1 MEEVEIV
8 GNMKRPLHIFLLPR
22 EASSQSTE
30 KNYKLERRNLD
41 LDPGL
46 AFSPFAKETK
56 FKLVLILKLVEASA
70 VEVCWQLGDTD
81 KAGHS
86 W

>member
-30 KNYKLERRNLD
+30 KNYKLERKNLD
-41 LDPGL
+41 FYLSQFLPCPLLPMKPSSSL
-46 AFSPFAKETK
+46 A
-56 FKLVLILKLVEASA
+56 LILKLVEASA
-70 VEVCWQLGDTD
+70 AEFC
-81 KAGHS
+81 
-86 W
+86 

>member
-46 AFSPFAKETK
+46 AFSPFAQ
-56 FKLVLILKLVEASA
+56 FKMVLILKLVEGSA
-70 VEVCWQLGDTD
+70 VEVC
-81 KAGHS
+81 
-86 W
+86 

>member
-30 KNYKLERRNLD
+30 KNYKFERRNLD
-41 LDPGL
+41 
-46 AFSPFAKETK
+46 FY
-56 FKLVLILKLVEASA
+56 
-70 VEVCWQLGDTD
+70 
-81 KAGHS
+81 
-86 W
+86 